1 MHAWGFGNL
10 AQNATPILG
19 SKYGP
24 NFGVTFCFFLK
35 QDKKKRDPKNGA
47 QNTAPFLGSHFG
59 PAGPILEALARSL
72 ACSLARSLA
81 RLRSHTCSVAG
92 SFAI

>member
-1 MHAWGFGNL
+1 MHGFWKIG
-10 AQNATPILG
+10 A
-19 SKYGP
+19 KCDP
-24 NFGVTFCFFLK
+24 NFGVKIRPQFWGHVLFLLK
-35 QDKKKRDPKNGA
+35 TRQKKRDPKNGA